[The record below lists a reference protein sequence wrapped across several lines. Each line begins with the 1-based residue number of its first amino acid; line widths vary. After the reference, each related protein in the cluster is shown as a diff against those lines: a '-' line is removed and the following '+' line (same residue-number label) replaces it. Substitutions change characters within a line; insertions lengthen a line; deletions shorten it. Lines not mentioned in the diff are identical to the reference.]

1 MEIHTAIDK
10 FDELRTFIEEKKQE
24 LDGKAIRIKVMA
36 DSNIVANEEGFFINP
51 DKITNSQFSINDSE
65 INLYL
70 FRNPNPN
77 EVPVNAKVSF
87 NLTKELWQEMRPKF
101 IISYS

>member
-10 FDELRTFIEEKKQE
+10 FEELRTFIESKKEE
-24 LDGKAIRIKVMA
+24 LHGKEIRIKVMA

-51 DKITNSQFSINDSE
+51 DKIQKVQFANTDNE

-70 FRNPNPN
+70 FRNSNPE
-77 EVPVNAKVSF
+77 EVPANAKVSF
-87 NLTKELWQEMRPKF
+87 NVTKELWKEMRPKF

>member
-10 FDELRTFIEEKKQE
+10 YDELLEFIENKKEE
-24 LDGKAIRIKVMA
+24 LNGKAVRIKVMA

-51 DKITNSQFSINDSE
+51 DKIKAIQIVSNESE
-65 INLYL
+65 IILLL
-70 FRNPNPN
+70 FRSPNQEDAPA
-77 EVPVNAKVSF
+77 NAKASF
-87 NLTKELWQEMRPKF
+87 NVTKELWQEMRPKF